1 MNKILSNLFE
11 HKSLSR
17 DEARDVMLNIADGK
31 YNNNQLSAFMTVY
44 LMRSITPEELTG
56 FRDAILQRRVI
67 VDLGEAAHDAIDIVG
82 TGGDGKNTF
91 NISTASC
98 FVVAGA
104 GRKVVKHGN
113 YGSSSVSGASNVLEQ
128 HGVKFTSDPDNLRR
142 SLEESGVAFLHA
154 PFFSPALKSVGP
166 VRRSLR
172 MRTFFN
178 MLGPLVNPTMP
189 RNQLLGVYNL
199 KLMRLYRYIAQ
210 NEGINCTIVHSLDG
224 YDEISL
230 TSPFKV
236 ADNKNEYLLS
246 PAHLGMSV
254 VTEEDLYG
262 GETVEEASR
271 VFDDV
276 LSGKASEGK
285 KNCVI
290 ANAAFALHTL
300 EPNLTIADALKQA
313 RESLESGAAMDSFK
327 KFVEISK

>member
-1 MNKILSNLFE
+1 MNRILSNLFE
-11 HKSLSR
+11 HKSLTR
-17 DEARDVMLNIADGK
+17 EEARDIMLNIADGK
-31 YNNNQLSAFMTVY
+31 YNDNQLSAFMTVY

-56 FRDAILQRRVI
+56 FRDAILQRRVAI
-67 VDLGEAAHDAIDIVG
+67 DLGCDDAIDIVG

-91 NISTASC
+91 NISTAAC

-113 YGSSSVSGASNVLEQ
+113 YGASSVSGASNVLEQ
-128 HGVKFTSDPDNLRR
+128 HGVKFTADQDNLRR
-142 SLEESGVAFLHA
+142 SLEESGVCFLHA

-178 MLGPLVNPTMP
+178 MLGPLVNPTLP
-189 RNQLLGVYNL
+189 KNQLLGVYNL

-236 ADNKNEYLLS
+236 ATNSGEFVLD
-246 PAHLGMSV
+246 ATALGLPQAQQ
-254 VTEEDLYG
+254 EDLFG
-262 GETVEEASR
+262 GDTVEEAAA
-271 VFDDV
+271 VFDSV
-276 LSGKASEGK
+276 LDNTASEAK

-290 ANAAFALHTL
+290 ANAAYAIATL
-300 EPNLTIADALKQA
+300 EPNLSIKQALKEA
-313 RESLESGAAMDSFK
+313 RESLESGAAQDRFK
-327 KFVEISK
+327 KFVDINS